1 MERAVIKVSIPHC
14 YVWLVKTVHRDMRKD
29 LYTRYVTD
37 YLKRNEPTLRLI
49 DIDFRALTALCE
61 RK

>member
-1 MERAVIKVSIPHC
+1 MGRAMIKVPIPHC
-14 YVWLVKTVHRDMRKD
+14 YVWLVKTVRRDMRKD

>member
-1 MERAVIKVSIPHC
+1 MERAMIKVPIPHC
-14 YVWLVKTVHRDMRKD
+14 YFWLVKAVRRDMRKD

-37 YLKRNEPTLRLI
+37 YLKRNEPILRLVE
-49 DIDFRALTALCE
+49 IDFKALTALCE

>member
-1 MERAVIKVSIPHC
+1 MEKDLIKVPIPHC
-14 YVWLVKTVHRDMRKD
+14 YYWLVKTVRRDMRKG

-37 YLKRNEPTLRLI
+37 YLKTNESSLELT
-49 DIDFRALTALCE
+49 DIDFKALTAVCK

>member
-1 MERAVIKVSIPHC
+1 MERAVIQVPIPHC
-14 YVWLVKTVHRDMRKD
+14 YVWLVKTVRRDMRKD

-37 YLKRNEPTLRLI
+37 YLKRNEPTLRLVE
-49 DIDFRALTALCE
+49 IDFKALTALCE

>member
-14 YVWLVKTVHRDMRKD
+14 YVWLVKTVRRDMRKD

-37 YLKRNEPTLRLI
+37 YLKRNEPNLRLVE
-49 DIDFRALTALCE
+49 IDFKALTALCE